1 MNTTSRAAFNLT
13 RLWPLVAALL
23 IAASAGAGVP
33 RPEHPRPDFQR
44 DSWLNLNG
52 EWQFEVDNKGDG
64 ETRGLISGHDLALKI
79 LVPFCPESQLS
90 GLAMATNYMPRVW
103 YRRQFQVPEA
113 MRGQRLLLNFGAV
126 DYRARVWLNGQFVG
140 EHRGGYVPFTLEI
153 TDTVR
158 DGDNELVVNAI
169 DEIRSGLQPAGKQ
182 THTVSQGCVYTRTT
196 GIWQTVWLE
205 AAGATCLREFSLTP
219 DLDGGRVM
227 FQGSMDGPMKGVTVR
242 LRAFA
247 DGKKVAE
254 ETVPAAWRNTLAVLK
269 LGKVVAWHPGK
280 PFLYDLTI
288 ETLRGGKVI
297 DSVRS
302 YFGLRKITIEGNRF
316 LINDK
321 PVFQRLILDQG
332 FYPDGIYT
340 APTDEALR
348 RDVELSMAAGFNGA
362 RLHQKVFEPRLLYW
376 ADKLGYMVWGE
387 FPSWGISLSKPE
399 AMVAFVDEWREALRR
414 DRNHASII
422 GWCPLNETGTNET
435 VALIETLLAATQT
448 MDPTRPL
455 IDSSGYTHFLPET
468 DVFDSHDYT
477 GDPKRFAA
485 RYAMFGLTGQNP
497 WHNNPG
503 DPRSRYH
510 GQPYFVSEYGGI
522 SVKTERDTGKGW
534 GYGGK
539 SLELKEFLARYKGLT
554 DAQLDNP
561 NIFGFCYTQLT
572 DVEQEQNGVYFYD
585 RKPKYDPGLLHAINA
600 RPAAYET
607 QPPRVRRITWN
618 ELVPTSE
625 KTAQEWRF
633 TTNQPAEGWFK
644 PGFDDAAWQ
653 AGKGGFG
660 TKSTPGSVIGT
671 TWKTSDIWLRRH
683 FRVEKAAVALAGLRI
698 HHDEDAEVYVNGKK
712 IAEFSGYVG
721 SYSTTLNEALRAA
734 LHEGDNVLAVHC
746 HQTQGGQF
754 IDAGIEAG
762 IETKGGGKGRN

>member
-1 MNTTSRAAFNLT
+1 M
-13 RLWPLVAALL
+13 
-23 IAASAGAGVP
+23 
-33 RPEHPRPDFQR
+33 Q
-44 DSWLNLNG
+44 
-52 EWQFEVDNKGDG
+52 
-64 ETRGLISGHDLALKI
+64 
-79 LVPFCPESQLS
+79 
-90 GLAMATNYMPRVW
+90 
-103 YRRQFQVPEA
+103 
-113 MRGQRLLLNFGAV
+113 
-126 DYRARVWLNGQFVG
+126 
-140 EHRGGYVPFTLEI
+140 I
-153 TDTVR
+153 TETVR
-158 DGDNELVVNAI
+158 NGDNELVAHVI

-205 AAGATCLREFSLTP
+205 AAGATYLREFALTP
-219 DLDGGRVM
+219 DFDGGRVM
-227 FQGSMDGPMKGVTVR
+227 FQGNMDGPMKGVTVR

-247 DGKKVAE
+247 NGKKVGE

-269 LGKVVAWHPGK
+269 LSKVVAWHPGK
-280 PFLYDLTI
+280 PFLYDLI
-288 ETLRGGKVI
+288 VETLRGGKVI

-340 APTDEALR
+340 APSDEALR
-348 RDVELSMAAGFNGA
+348 RDIELSMTAGFNGA

-376 ADKLGYMVWGE
+376 ADKLGYIVWGE
-387 FPSWGISLSKPE
+387 FPSWGINLARPD

-414 DRNHASII
+414 DRNHPAII

-435 VALIETLLAATQT
+435 IALTETLLAATQT

-455 IDSSGYTHFLPET
+455 LDSSGYTHFLPET

-485 RYAMFGLTGQNP
+485 RYTMFGLTGQNP
-497 WHNNPG
+497 WHNHPG
-503 DPRSRYH
+503 DPRSRYR

-522 SVKTERDTGKGW
+522 RVKTDRDTGKGW
-534 GYGGK
+534 GYGGE
-539 SLELKEFLARYKGLT
+539 SLDLKEFLARYKGVT

-572 DVEQEQNGVYFYD
+572 DIEQEQNGVYFYD
-585 RKPKYDPGLLHAINA
+585 RKPKYDPALLHAINA

-607 QPPRVRRITWN
+607 QPPRVRRITWSA
-618 ELVPTSE
+618 LVPTSE
-625 KTAQEWRF
+625 QTAQEWRF
-633 TTNQPAEGWFK
+633 TTSQPAEGWFK
-644 PGFDDAAWQ
+644 PGFDDTAWQ
-653 AGKGGFG
+653 TGKGGFG
-660 TKSTPGSVIGT
+660 TTGTPGSVIGT
-671 TWKTSDIWLRRH
+671 TWKTGDIWMRRG
-683 FRVEKAAVALAGLRI
+683 FRIEKMAVALAGLRI

-712 IAEFSGYVG
+712 VAEFSGFVG
-721 SYSTTLNEALRAA
+721 AYSTELNEALRAA
-734 LHEGDNVLAVHC
+734 LREGDNVLAVHC
-746 HQTQGGQF
+746 RQTKGGQF

-762 IETKGGGKGRN
+762 AESKRGGGGDHK